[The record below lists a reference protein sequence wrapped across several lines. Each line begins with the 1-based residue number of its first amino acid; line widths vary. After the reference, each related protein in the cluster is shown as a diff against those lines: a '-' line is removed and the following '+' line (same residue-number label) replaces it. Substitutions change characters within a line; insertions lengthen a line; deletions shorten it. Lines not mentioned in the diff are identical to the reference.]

1 MGTLQPRKARS
12 PVSQLQKK
20 DRIFVVDDDPIIT
33 TTLGLILSQQVFDV
47 TPFTGPLEALE
58 ATQTETPNL
67 LIADVMM
74 PGSSGIELAIALRE
88 ACPACAVILFS
99 GQPATETM
107 LETARIRGHDFQ
119 VLAKPV
125 HPIEILARIRSALKL
140 DSSDDESKASLQ
152 S

>member
-1 MGTLQPRKARS
+1 
-12 PVSQLQKK
+12 
-20 DRIFVVDDDPIIT
+20 
-33 TTLGLILSQQVFDV
+33 LSQQVFDV

-99 GQPATETM
+99 GQPSTETM

-140 DSSDDESKASLQ
+140 DASDDESKASLQ